1 MSETKELAA
10 PSNIAAE
17 QGVLGA
23 IMINN
28 RLLERVPA
36 LKPNHFFD
44 PLHAKIWQSM
54 VDLISGG
61 GRADPVTLRAAFS
74 EVGNVGNLT
83 SAQYLAALAAQHAC
97 LPASIGAYAN
107 QVIEMST
114 RRAMVV
120 IGEDLAA
127 LSYDQSNGA
136 QFPHLVRTIE
146 SRINA
151 MLGDGERNAEV
162 PFGEA
167 AYAAL
172 EAASAAY
179 KRKGALAGLPT
190 GLIDLDKKMGG
201 LQPSDLIVLAGRP
214 AIGKTAL
221 ATNIAVATA
230 MGRGVD
236 PSSGESYPAR
246 HVHFFSQEMSA
257 LQLAMRVISDLTS
270 VSADRLRRGDVT
282 EQQLMDVLS
291 HEAVI
296 KQLPMTIDETGGIS
310 LSALALKARRIK
322 RRYDTGLIVVDYL
335 QLMSGASS
343 SNNANRV
350 QEITAIT
357 TGLKALAKELD
368 VPILALSQLSRK
380 VEERQDKRPHLS
392 DLRESGSI
400 EQDADVVLFVYRDE
414 YYLSREEPDEADF
427 AEHAKWQ
434 ERMDRSTGKAE
445 VIIAKHRHAPTGIVE
460 LSFQSDLTRFSN
472 LARRNAP

>member
-1 MSETKELAA
+1 MSETKELTA
-10 PSNIAAE
+10 PSNISAE

-23 IMINN
+23 VMINN
-28 RLLERVPA
+28 RLLERVPS
-36 LKPNHFFD
+36 LRPEHFYD
-44 PLHAKIWQSM
+44 PLHTKIWQLM

-61 GRADPVTLRAAFS
+61 GRADPVTLRAAFADAGD
-74 EVGNVGNLT
+74 VGKM
-83 SAQYLAALAAQHAC
+83 SAPQYLVALAAQHAC
-97 LPASIGAYAN
+97 LPASIGAYAA
-107 QVIEMST
+107 QVIEMSM
-114 RRAMVV
+114 RRAMIV
-120 IGEDLAA
+120 IGEDLAS
-127 LSYDQSNGA
+127 LSYDQANGA
-136 QFPHLVRTIE
+136 QFQHLVRTIE
-146 SRINA
+146 SRINV
-151 MLGDGERNAEV
+151 MLGSGERNAEV
-162 PFGEA
+162 SFG
-167 AYAAL
+167 
-172 EAASAAY
+172 EAASAALTAASSAFS
-179 KRKGALAGLPT
+179 RKGALAGLPT
-190 GLIDLDKKMGG
+190 GLIDLDRKMGG

-282 EQQLMDVLS
+282 EQQLTEVLRQ
-291 HEAVI
+291 EKQI

-310 LSALALKARRIK
+310 LAALAMKARRIK

-335 QLMSGASS
+335 QLMSGAGN
-343 SNNANRV
+343 SNSNRV

-427 AEHAKWQ
+427 NEHAKWK
-434 ERMDRSTGKAE
+434 ERMDRSSGKAE

-472 LARRNAP
+472 LAKRNAP